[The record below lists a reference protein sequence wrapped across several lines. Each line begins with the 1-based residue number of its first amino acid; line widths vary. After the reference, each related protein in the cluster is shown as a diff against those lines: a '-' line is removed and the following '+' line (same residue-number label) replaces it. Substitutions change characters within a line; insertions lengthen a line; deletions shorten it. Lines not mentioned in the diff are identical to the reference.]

1 MTCLIYS
8 RYLSVT
14 RCTVRLL
21 LDKINS
27 LCVMFYYYYCAVTEA
42 AFVFL
47 ALNDAAVLQFIH
59 TAVAVSC

>member
-1 MTCLIYS
+1 
-8 RYLSVT
+8 
-14 RCTVRLL
+14 
-21 LDKINS
+21 
-27 LCVMFYYYYCAVTEA
+27 MFYYYYCAVTEA